1 MQCKQ
6 LKSDGSKCKAKAM
19 QNSGYCFTHNPATRE
34 AHKQATTKGGS
45 VTKPQAELVD
55 IGIDLKDPNNTL
67 ILLADTI
74 SRVRRVQADGSM
86 DIKTANCIG
95 FLTSKM
101 LEAQRQIT
109 MEQRLTKL
117 EELTTKGARV

>member
-6 LKSDGSKCKAKAM
+6 PKSDGSKCKAKAM
-19 QNSGYCFTHNPATRE
+19 QNSDYCFTHNPATRE
-34 AHKQATTKGGS
+34 AHKQATSRGGS

-67 ILLADTI
+67 VLLADTI

-101 LEAQRQIT
+101 LEAQRQIS

-117 EELTTKGARV
+117 EELTLNGGKL